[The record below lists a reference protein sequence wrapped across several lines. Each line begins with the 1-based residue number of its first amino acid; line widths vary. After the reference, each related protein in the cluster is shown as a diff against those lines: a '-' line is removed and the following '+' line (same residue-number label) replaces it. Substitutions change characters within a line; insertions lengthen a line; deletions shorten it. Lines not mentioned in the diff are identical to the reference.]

1 MTLRELIT
9 KIGFEVDN
17 KSADAAEDKVK
28 GMSLKMKGFIGAA
41 IAGVVALG
49 VASLTAAGDMEMLTT
64 QFEVMLGSTE
74 AAVAMMDQL
83 KTFAASTPF
92 ALEDLATGTQQLLSF
107 GVAENDVVD
116 AMKLLGDTAGGNA
129 EKLNGLVLAYGK
141 VQAKGKASMEEIN
154 MLTERGVPII
164 STLREQLGVTEDAF
178 FKLVSAGKI
187 GRDDITQAFRTM
199 TSEGGM
205 FFEGMKKQSL
215 TFQGLI
221 STMKDNIKLM
231 LAGIGETLLPVA
243 KQVIETITELV
254 QGPLGDLV
262 KALVSSLA
270 PVIETVAGLLENVVK
285 AILPLANILESIMP
299 LIVTILGVVDSL
311 APVLDIITFVLSK
324 VGEIIAI
331 LAPPLNEILIILID
345 IINTILEMLSAEL
358 MSLLEPLTDILIS
371 IAEIITTILTLLM
384 PVFKILAK
392 LMALNIQRQVKL
404 VVGVLTFLA
413 NLFKIYFDLLNRFYT
428 FIASKLIPI
437 FKSIGETLRI
447 VGVIVQ
453 YLFGLMKD
461 FISGIMESLKEL
473 ATSIWDSIAG
483 TIGNIF
489 NKIMEWVDLI
499 KNVVVNLIT
508 FIAGILGQFWDWF
521 GGKFPWLSNLING
534 IGDVFRTMWQS
545 VKDVFVGM
553 WDKVTEGIQKLIG
566 WVNKIPGVDLEI
578 PGIEGLSAG
587 TATSNKEVADL
598 LTGGS
603 TPSFTPDISTG
614 GNNTSVSMENTISVA
629 VPEGSNTEAIKTAVG
644 DAARAVF
651 TVELQKILVDSGI

>member
-9 KIGFEVDN
+9 KIGFEVDG
-17 KSADAAEDKVK
+17 KSADDAEKKVK

-41 IAGVVALG
+41 VAGVFALG
-49 VASLTAAGDMEMLTT
+49 VAALTAAGDMEMLTT

-74 AAVAMMDQL
+74 AAVSMMDKL

-107 GVAENDVVD
+107 GVAENDVID

-164 STLREQLGVTEDAF
+164 STLREQLGATEDEF

-187 GRDDITQAFRTM
+187 SRDDITEAFRTM

-215 TFQGLI
+215 TFQGLV
-221 STMKDNIKLM
+221 STMKDNVKLM
-231 LAGIGETLLPVA
+231 IAGIGETLLPVA
-243 KQVIETITELV
+243 KQVVETITELV

-262 KALVSSLA
+262 GALVSSLA
-270 PVIETVAGLLENVVK
+270 PVIETVAGLLENIVK
-285 AILPLANILESIMP
+285 AILPLSNILESIMP

-324 VGEIIAI
+324 IGEIIEI

-447 VGVIVQ
+447 VGVIVK
-453 YLFGLMKD
+453 YLFGLFKEW
-461 FISGIMESLKEL
+461 ISTIITDIKEFL
-473 ATSIWDSIAG
+473 SIIWNDITSVVG
-483 TIGNIF
+483 VIGNWILG
-489 NKIMEWVDLI
+489 WVNILKDTV
-499 KNVVVNLIT
+499 KNIIT
-508 FIAGILGQFWDWF
+508 FISDLLGQFWDWF

-545 VKDVFVGM
+545 VQDVFIGM

-566 WVNKIPGVDLEI
+566 WVNKIPGVELEI
-578 PGIEGLSAG
+578 PGIEGLTDN
-587 TATSNKEVADL
+587 TAVSNREVADL
-598 LTGGS
+598 LTGGG
-603 TPSFTPDISTG
+603 TPSFTPDVSG
-614 GNNTSVSMENTISVA
+614 GNSTSVSMENTISVA

-651 TVELQKILVDSGI
+651 TVELQKILVDAGI